1 MPARKIDLGLARSGD
16 APALAVMSRDHIE
29 TGLGWTYRAPKMS
42 ALIQDPNVTVL
53 VAREDAR
60 PIGFAMM
67 RFGDERARLVLLAVE
82 PARRRLGIARRMLQW
97 LVESA
102 TTAGMASIHVELR
115 AGNAAAHALY
125 ESVGFAE
132 TFRVPGY
139 YQGREAAA
147 RMIRVLRAPGVAAPE
162 WEPPAAR

>member
-1 MPARKIDLGLARSGD
+1 MAVRKIELELARPGD
-16 APALAVMSRDHIE
+16 ASELALMSRDHIE
-29 TGLGWTYRAPKMS
+29 TGLGWTYRASKMS
-42 ALIQDPNVTVL
+42 ALIQDPHVTVL
-53 VAREDAR
+53 VGREDSRSVA
-60 PIGFAMM
+60 FAVM

-82 PARRRLGIARRMLQW
+82 PARRRLGLGQRMLQW

-102 TTAGMASIHVELR
+102 TAAGMASIHVELR

-139 YQGREAAA
+139 YQGQEAAA

-162 WEPPAAR
+162 WQPPAAR